1 MSAPAARPSPRPSA
15 WRGMLFNIVFYGWTV
30 LMVPVGV
37 AGGLVSPA
45 AARTVS
51 RTWARGALC
60 LLAAVVG
67 LRHEVR
73 GLENLPD
80 GPVMFAVK
88 HQSAWETLAL
98 NLVLRDPAFV
108 LKQELTRIP
117 GFGWILHRT
126 GNIAVDRDGGSAAL
140 RAMVGEAKARA
151 RHRASAGPT
160 IRASP
165 RSTPRSAY
173 RWCRW
178 RSIPACSGHA
188 AANGWHPARSPSN
201 CVRRS
206 LRGSGGGTSPPA
218 SRAISSRRRQR
229 SSPRHARRPE
239 PSPAR
244 HGGTHVDK
252 FVDEKPVRQRT
263 ATGAVTSDVTTILPK
278 DYCRS
283 DACALTKPTALPI

>member
-140 RAMVGEAKARA
+140 RAMVGEAKARLA
-151 RHRASAGPT
+151 AGQPVVIFPEGT
-160 IRASP
+160 RTAP
-165 RSTPRSAY
+165 GERRPYHPGVAALYTALGVPVVPVALN
-173 RWCRW
+173 
-178 RSIPACSGHA
+178 SGLF
-188 AANGWHPARSPSN
+188 WP
-201 CVRRS
+201 RRS
-206 LRGSGGGTSPPA
+206 QRLAPGTITLELRPPIA
-218 SRAISSRRRQR
+218 PGLGRRDFA
-229 SSPRHARRPE
+229 ARLE
-239 PSPAR
+239 S
-244 HGGTHVDK
+244 DI
-252 FVDEKPVRQRT
+252 EQ
-263 ATGAVTSDVTTILPK
+263 AT
-278 DYCRS
+278 
-283 DACALTKPTALPI
+283 TALVAEARAQA